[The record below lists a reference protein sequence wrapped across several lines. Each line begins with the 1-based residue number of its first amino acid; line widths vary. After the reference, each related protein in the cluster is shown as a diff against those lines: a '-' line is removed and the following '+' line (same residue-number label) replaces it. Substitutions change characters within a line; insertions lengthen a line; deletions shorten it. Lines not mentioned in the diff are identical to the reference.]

1 MEQHS
6 LKSAYNSLLWQISEE
21 FSRITDKQGEWTS
34 DYELWVTEYEAWLPT
49 DMLYIVDKHVSL
61 AERYGDENST
71 FEERLE
77 LLNEDIDNWIDYNVD
92 VATFGISYINL
103 KSWLLG
109 APRLSEERLAHLK
122 MLKRELDSESA
133 MYMDEFGKLRTSPQP
148 KHLEELKHKK
158 K

>member
-6 LKSAYNSLLWQISEE
+6 LKSAYNSVLENISEE

-34 DYELWVTEYEAWLPT
+34 DYELWVTEYEAWSPT
-49 DMLYIVDKHVSL
+49 DMLYVVDNHVSL
-61 AERYGDENST
+61 AENYGKEKT
-71 FEERLE
+71 FEEGLE
-77 LLNEDIDNWIDYNVD
+77 LLNQDIEDWIDYNVD

-103 KSWLLG
+103 KSWLMG

-122 MLKRELDSESA
+122 ALKNALDSESA
-133 MYMDEFGKLRTSPQP
+133 MYAEKFGKLRTSSQP
-148 KHLEELKHKK
+148 RHLEELKNKK